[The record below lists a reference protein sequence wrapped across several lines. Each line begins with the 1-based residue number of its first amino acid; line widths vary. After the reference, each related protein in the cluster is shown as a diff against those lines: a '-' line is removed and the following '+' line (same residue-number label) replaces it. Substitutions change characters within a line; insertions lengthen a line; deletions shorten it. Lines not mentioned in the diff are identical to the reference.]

1 LRLVVGFLL
10 DYTPFTMLQ
19 AIGNPFWKELVVSRL
34 PPLAVSLVLT
44 DAYVHLGSFAR
55 ECVVFL
61 ALWYGLDR
69 LYGWVRGIAGRSG
82 GDGEA
87 AR

>member
-1 LRLVVGFLL
+1 MPLVVSSKLH
-10 DYTPFTMLQ
+10 YTPFTMLQ
-19 AIGNPFWKELVVSRL
+19 AIGNPYWKQLVVNKL

-44 DAYVHLGSFAR
+44 DAFVHLGSFAR
-55 ECVVFL
+55 ECIVFL
-61 ALWYGLDR
+61 ALWYGLDL
-69 LYGWVRGIAGRSG
+69 LYGWVRRSG

>member
-1 LRLVVGFLL
+1 
-10 DYTPFTMLQ
+10 MLQ
-19 AIGNPFWKELVVSRL
+19 AIGNPYWKEVVVNKL

-44 DAYVHLGSFAR
+44 DAFVHLGSFAR

-69 LYGWVRGIAGRSG
+69 LYGWVLGIAGRSG
-82 GDGEA
+82 RDGEA